1 MHLSTLFAYFAL
13 FISSLC
19 YAQIPSKSGEFNI
32 TSPLDDGVYV
42 AGQQLPISYV
52 ILDSGSS
59 NTWFSSRKRPHPVF
73 SSFALG
79 LSLNI
84 YFQPAPGI
92 NSTGA
97 LIAKNA
103 DVSEVAGAVV
113 TINNKYYWQHTY
125 NYAIPPSAP
134 PGSYFVL
141 FESVNTST
149 NTSVP
154 VIIRPYVNMTTASAS
169 SSASMP
175 TASATESSNTNKSIG
190 GQIQPMVP
198 LVLLSLSVALSYLL

>member
-1 MHLSTLFAYFAL
+1 MHLTTFFAYFTL

-52 ILDSGSS
+52 ILDSGS
-59 NTWFSSRKRPHPVF
+59 R
-73 SSFALG
+73 

-92 NSTGA
+92 NSTGTI
-97 LIAKNA
+97 IAQNA

-113 TINNKYYWQHTY
+113 TINGKYYWQHTY
-125 NYAIPPSAP
+125 NYAIPPTAP

-141 FESVNTST
+141 FESVNTNT

-154 VIIRPYVNMTTASAS
+154 VIIRPYVNMTTVTAS
-169 SSASMP
+169 SSASASA
-175 TASATESSNTNKSIG
+175 ASATESTNTNKSIG
-190 GQIQPMVP
+190 WNVQPSLCVFSIS
-198 LVLLSLSVALSYLL
+198 LVLSSLLW

>member
-1 MHLSTLFAYFAL
+1 MHLSTFFAYFAL

-59 NTWFSSRKRPHPVF
+59 NTWLSLKKAASP
-73 SSFALG
+73 SFFCCIG

-92 NSTGA
+92 NNTGA
-97 LIAKNA
+97 VIAKNA

-125 NYAIPPSAP
+125 NYAIPPTAP

-154 VIIRPYVNMTTASAS
+154 VIIRPYVNMTTATAS
-169 SSASMP
+169 SSATAP

-198 LVLLSLSVALSYLL
+198 LVMLSLSVALSYLL

>member
-1 MHLSTLFAYFAL
+1 MHLSTVFAYFAL

-52 ILDSGSS
+52 ILDSGS
-59 NTWFSSRKRPHPVF
+59 R
-73 SSFALG
+73 

-97 LIAKNA
+97 VIAKNA

-125 NYAIPPSAP
+125 NYAIPPTAP

-154 VIIRPYVNMTTASAS
+154 VIIRPYVNMTTATAS
-169 SSASMP
+169 SSATAP

-198 LVLLSLSVALSYLL
+198 LVMLSLSVALSYLL